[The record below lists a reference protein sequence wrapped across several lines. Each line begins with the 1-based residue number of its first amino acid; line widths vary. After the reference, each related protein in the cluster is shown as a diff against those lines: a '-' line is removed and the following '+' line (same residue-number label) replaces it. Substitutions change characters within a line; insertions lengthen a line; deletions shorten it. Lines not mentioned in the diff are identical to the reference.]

1 MSRAS
6 QGVIISWHLHLFLCK
21 RKRALVEIN
30 MPRGDDTVR
39 HRIITSVA
47 FSVSRVT
54 KKDTRQGARS
64 KLMRSSGG
72 YTRETEASEDAET
85 IIRGRRTEEKMMR
98 CIIPTDTTR
107 AKVNKKCGGGKCI
120 RPKPGWHVGVEQKS
134 ADTIVKSAKNAFCPT
149 VLLGGV

>member
-1 MSRAS
+1 M
-6 QGVIISWHLHLFLCK
+6 
-21 RKRALVEIN
+21 LVEVN

-39 HRIITSVA
+39 HQIITSVA

-85 IIRGRRTEEKMMR
+85 IVRGRGTEEKLMR

-107 AKVNKKCGGGKCI
+107 TKVNKKCGGGKGI
-120 RPKPGWHVGVEQKS
+120 RPKPRWHVGMEQKS
-134 ADTIVKSAKNAFCPT
+134 ADTIVKSTKDSFCPAIF
-149 VLLGGV
+149 LGGVWTC